1 MYKYLI
7 VGDVPL
13 LDTKIPMIFKAIES
27 LTKIPS
33 SLYADL
39 EGVRMMM
46 VNELGWSVYV
56 DLVEKTDNEYVL
68 LDVWRDY
75 Q

>member
-1 MYKYLI
+1 MHKYLI

-13 LDTKIPMIFKAIES
+13 VGINIPMIFKGIES
-27 LTKIPS
+27 PEKLP
-33 SLYADL
+33 AFFD
-39 EGVRMMM
+39 GFRMMK
-46 VNELGWSVYV
+46 VNELGWSAYV
-56 DLVEKTDNEYVL
+56 GLVEKTDNEYVL

>member
-7 VGDVPL
+7 VDNLPL
-13 LDTKIPMIFKAIES
+13 VGINIPMIVKGIES
-27 LTKIPS
+27 PKKLP
-33 SLYADL
+33 AFFD
-39 EGVRMMM
+39 GFRMMK
-46 VNELGWSVYV
+46 VNELGWSAYV
-56 DLVEKTDNEYVL
+56 DLVEKTDDEWVL